1 MTRFFRFFVVL
12 VFVSAISCTQAPSE
26 LLNIFGLNLST
37 HEYSEIDE
45 NLEIDPEIEAIIEKH
60 RKGLILELQEV
71 VTVADGDF
79 IKSKPESAMGNLMAD
94 ILRRWSMHLEGR
106 YIDIGLVNYGGIRT
120 NLSQGPITKGAI
132 FEVMP
137 FENYLTLLE
146 LSGDQVLKLADEIAA
161 RNGDMISG
169 MRMRIVDDKAR
180 DVIVGSGGVDV
191 TRTYWIATNS
201 YVADGGDNYNS
212 LQNPLQRK
220 DLNVLMREVIIDY
233 MKSKKS
239 IAPQTDGRIRK

>member
-1 MTRFFRFFVVL
+1 MIRFFRYLGVLL
-12 VFVSAISCTQAPSE
+12 VFSAVSCTQAPTE
-26 LLNIFGLNLST
+26 LLNLFGLNLST

-45 NLEIDPEIEAIIEKH
+45 NLIVDPEVEALIEKH

-71 VTVADGDF
+71 VTIADGDF

-94 ILRRWSMHLEGR
+94 ILRRWAMHLEGR

-120 NLSQGPITKGAI
+120 NLSAGPITKGAV

-137 FENYLTLLE
+137 FENYLTLVE
-146 LSGDQVLKLADEIAA
+146 LSGTKVLELAAEVAA

-169 MRMRIVDDKAR
+169 MRMRIVDGQAK
-180 DVIVGSGGVDV
+180 DVIVGSGGVDASK
-191 TRTYWIATNS
+191 TYWVATNS
-201 YVADGGDNYNS
+201 YVADGGDNYKS

-220 DLNVLMREVIIDY
+220 DLNVLIREVIIEY

-239 IAPQTDGRIRK
+239 ISPTIDGRIRK